1 MLTSIAGGGI
11 EAFCTESETY
21 RCTTGNQSLAF
32 ALAGAIGEPTIQLKA
47 PVASIDLSGRSA
59 KVGLQS
65 GRVLEPDAVVL
76 TAPPSTWQELGITPA
91 LPESYRM
98 STGSAIKVLCRV
110 DRPFWTSANLEPESL
125 SDQPVGMTWQGGE
138 PATPAPKGPACLT
151 VFAGGGR
158 PPRPGWTATPRSAK
172 TWPTTTWTG
181 TSTAFPAKVSSRSS
195 VVGRP
200 NAGRAAAT
208 APPLK
213 ERSPGCSP
221 CLSGDGKTSCSSLGN
236 RPALASM
243 ATWRVPST
251 VVPFSPAV
259 WPANSS
265 WWPSAEPRRRGGGA
279 TQRYTSSSG

>member
-1 MLTSIAGGGI
+1 MLASIAGGGK
-11 EAFCTESETY
+11 EAFWTESETY
-21 RCTTGNQSLAF
+21 RCTTGIQSLAF

-59 KVGLQS
+59 KVALQL

-151 VFAGGGR
+151 VFAGGEGR
-158 PPRPGWTATPRSAK
+158 PGLVGPQPPGAQRFGQQRPG
-172 TWPTTTWTG
+172 
-181 TSTAFPAKVSSRSS
+181 
-195 VVGRP
+195 
-200 NAGRAAAT
+200 
-208 APPLK
+208 
-213 ERSPGCSP
+213 
-221 CLSGDGKTSCSSLGN
+221 
-236 RPALASM
+236 PAL
-243 ATWRVPST
+243 
-251 VVPFSPAV
+251 
-259 WPANSS
+259 
-265 WWPSAEPRRRGGGA
+265 PRLF
-279 TQRYTSSSG
+279 QPQ